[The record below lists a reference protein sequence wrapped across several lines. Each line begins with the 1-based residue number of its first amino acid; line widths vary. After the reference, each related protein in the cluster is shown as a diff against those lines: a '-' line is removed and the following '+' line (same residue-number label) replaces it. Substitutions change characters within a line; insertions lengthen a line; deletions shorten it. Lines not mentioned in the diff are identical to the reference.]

1 LRIVNSLAR
10 FNIIKGWF
18 SNMKNGSQHY
28 LSPDEIAAALDTAPQ
43 DLRNYIQNLNSQI
56 NRLSEI
62 GLSLTKEKNMDQLLE
77 TILLEAKRIT
87 NADGGTLYMMTD
99 DQRLKFEIMMTDSMD
114 FHMGGTSG
122 KEIPYYPVKL
132 FGEDGKPNNSMNV
145 AYVGLTGETVNL
157 EDAYEAEG
165 FDFTGTKMFD
175 QKTGYRSKSFLTV
188 PLKNH
193 QDEIIGV
200 LQLLNAT
207 DPRSGETTRFTKEV
221 QKLVEGLAGQ
231 AAVVITN
238 KNLIRDLEV
247 LFESFIKLI
256 ASAID
261 AKSPYTG
268 GHCERVPAITIM
280 LAKAVNDMTEGP
292 MSDVHFTEEE
302 MYELRIAAWL
312 HDCGKVTTPEYV
324 VDKSTKLETIY
335 DRVETVKT
343 RFEILVRDAEI
354 KSLKAQLRVEKNTAL
369 SVENKKKQLRTIKQN
384 YKSTTAQIRD
394 DFEFIAVCNVGG
406 EFMSQELMERVINIA
421 TKYKWKDNNVVKPI
435 LDENELY
442 NLQIAR
448 GTLTHEERKTI
459 NDHIVQ
465 TINML
470 NQLPYPKH
478 LQRVPEYAGGHHEK
492 LDGTGYPLGLT
503 KDEMSV
509 QARIMAIADIFEAL
523 TAQDRPYKKG
533 KTLSQ
538 AMRILGFMRNDAHI
552 DPDLF
557 DVFVNQK
564 IYMDYAKKFMDE
576 SQIDEIQA

>member
-1 LRIVNSLAR
+1 
-10 FNIIKGWF
+10 
-18 SNMKNGSQHY
+18 
-28 LSPDEIAAALDTAPQ
+28 
-43 DLRNYIQNLNSQI
+43 
-56 NRLSEI
+56 
-62 GLSLTKEKNMDQLLE
+62 MDQLLE
-77 TILLEAKRIT
+77 MILLEAKRIT
-87 NADGGTLYMMTD
+87 NADGGTLYMMTEEK
-99 DQRLKFEIMMTDSMD
+99 RLKFEIMMTESLN

-122 KEIPYYPVKL
+122 KDIPFYPVRL
-132 FGEDGKPNNSMNV
+132 YDEDGKPNTTMIVS
-145 AYVGLTGETVNL
+145 YVGLTGETVNL

-165 FDFTGTKMFD
+165 FDFSGTKAFD
-175 QKTGYRSKSFLTV
+175 EKTGYRSKSFLTV

-207 DPRSGETTRFTKEV
+207 DPKTGVTISFSRDV

-238 KNLIRDLEV
+238 KNLIKDLEV

-268 GHCERVPAITIM
+268 GHCERVPAITLM
-280 LAKAVNDMTEGP
+280 LAEAVNNMTEGP
-292 MSDVHFTEEE
+292 MADVHFSEEE
-302 MYELRIAAWL
+302 MYELKIAAWL

-335 DRVETVKT
+335 DRIETVKT
-343 RFEILVRDAEI
+343 RFEVVVKDAEV
-354 KSLKAQLRVEKNTAL
+354 KRLKAELKVANDKKLSAEDKTKRIKTIRSNYRVQVK
-369 SVENKKKQLRTIKQN
+369 
-384 YKSTTAQIRD
+384 QIRD
-394 DFEFIAVCNVGG
+394 DYDFIAECNVGG
-406 EFMSQELMERVINIA
+406 EFMSQELKDRVTHIA
-421 TKYKWKDNNVVKPI
+421 THYTWKEDGVAKPI
-435 LDENELY
+435 LDESEVY
-442 NLQIAR
+442 NLHIAR
-448 GTLTHEERKTI
+448 GTLTHEERKVI

-492 LDGTGYPLGLT
+492 LDGTGYPMGLT

-523 TAQDRPYKKG
+523 TARDRPYKKG
-533 KTLSQ
+533 KTLGQ
-538 AMRILGFMRNDAHI
+538 AMKILGFMRNDAHI

-564 IYMDYAKKFMDE
+564 IYLNYAQEYMDE
-576 SQIDEIQA
+576 SQIDEAAS